1 MKSLDMITAE
11 RKRQIY
17 DEGWDS
23 EHDDRHTDGELAR
36 AAICYT
42 ANALGVEVKEVGT
55 AQRFTVG
62 NLWPWNEDWDKRDKH
77 DDFRSLTIAGALIA
91 AEIDRRL
98 RERDVDKKSQLKL
111 RDLRPGELFQLN
123 NDIFMK
129 TSKRDVTDHFVVCID
144 LANGEEDQ
152 FVDTEP
158 VIRAEPVIRVRRP

>member
-11 RKRQIY
+11 RERQID
-17 DEGWDS
+17 DEGWDD

-62 NLWPWNEDWDKRDKH
+62 NLWPWSEDWDKRDKH
-77 DDFRSLTIAGALIA
+77 DDLRSLTIAGALIA

-98 RERDVDKKSQLKL
+98 RERDAPKESLTLV
-111 RDLRPGELFQLN
+111 DLRPGELFKLD
-123 NDIFMK
+123 NDIFVK
-129 TSKRDVTDHFVVCID
+129 TSRRDVTDHFVVCVD
-144 LANGEEDQ
+144 LADGEEDQ
-152 FVDTEP
+152 FIDTK
-158 VIRAEPVIRVRRP
+158 PVIRVCFS